1 MIRIV
6 HLDRALP
13 DMCKED
19 REQWYV
25 WLCRHGLNDNH
36 VLIDHPLIC
45 DDTRRT
51 IFYAAPVIDDQGRY
65 MAGITGHLVQL
76 EAPALPLPPTPYR
89 IQVMEDKEDD
99 Q

>member
-13 DMCKED
+13 DMCEED
-19 REQWYV
+19 REQWHV
-25 WLCRHGLNDNH
+25 WLCRHGIRDTL
-36 VLIDHPLIC
+36 VLLDHPLIC
-45 DDTRRT
+45 DDARRT
-51 IFYAAPVIDDQGRY
+51 IFFATPVTDDQGRF
-65 MAGITGHLVQL
+65 MAGITGHIVQL

-89 IQVMEDKEDD
+89 IQVMEKEVD